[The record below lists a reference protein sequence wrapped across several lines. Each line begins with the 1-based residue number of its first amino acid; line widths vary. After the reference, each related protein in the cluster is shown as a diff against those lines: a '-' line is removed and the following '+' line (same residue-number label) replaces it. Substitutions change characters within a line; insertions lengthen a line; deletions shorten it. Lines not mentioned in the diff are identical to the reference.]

1 MDTTLKQVGVL
12 LLDAVPTVV
21 LLLLLYAI
29 YQNLVRKPLLRILQ
43 ERRDR
48 TEGAVQKARADV
60 AAAESR
66 TQEYE
71 QKLREALREI
81 RSAIDEF
88 KRDTYGACAQGA
100 STSSNQTLGNQGAAA
115 DPRSR
120 VYIDDCKIFEVDNL
134 DRYPPTLQM
143 LVDGI
148 RVKSRAPN
156 LTSGGA
162 FDDNHQATNVNH

>member
-1 MDTTLKQVGVL
+1 MDTTLKQVGEL

-71 QKLREALREI
+71 QKLREARLVIFKAQETRRQQAQQLRAQAIAEARTRAQEQI
-81 RSAIDEF
+81 RQAKEAIEQDMAVARTGLQAETQ
-88 KRDTYGACAQGA
+88 RLA
-100 STSSNQTLGNQGAAA
+100 SDIIRTILKPAGTAPAA
-115 DPRSR
+115 
-120 VYIDDCKIFEVDNL
+120 
-134 DRYPPTLQM
+134 
-143 LVDGI
+143 
-148 RVKSRAPN
+148 
-156 LTSGGA
+156 GGA
-162 FDDNHQATNVNH
+162 Q